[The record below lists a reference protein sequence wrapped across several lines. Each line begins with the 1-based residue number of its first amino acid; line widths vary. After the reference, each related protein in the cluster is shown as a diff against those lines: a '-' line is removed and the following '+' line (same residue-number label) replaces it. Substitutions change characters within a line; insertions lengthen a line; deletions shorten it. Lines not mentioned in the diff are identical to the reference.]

1 MGWQL
6 VSLLRRGAWA
16 VLTGGCYLEP
26 QQSGFSNAF
35 HLYLWIALLGAPFV
49 LHLAA
54 SPSKVALGIYC
65 GLVAL
70 LFTVIKTVNYRLHLM
85 FEEEE
90 IIRLSDQ
97 TVACTEGKA
106 VPGEWDS
113 SEQEPVPSVSPG
125 NHVQDIQLTEFNRDN
140 SIPPVRHNSWQS
152 VLDPGMSDDSD
163 LPTNPKD
170 AEALK
175 EKDFRRLTA
184 PQNSSAFSLEP
195 TYRVLS
201 MLGREREDLDV
212 DSATSLMPYDSPVCY
227 QQTVSQDVEPKKQP
241 KEECDTLEEPSSFL
255 SPSVLPCQL
264 TACPISAT
272 GRLLGSESTKHH
284 VSAQICTVSMR
295 ANLADCKVALTEVK
309 DPVSSP
315 GPQAST
321 EQFIA
326 KLNQDHRYPSAS
338 ETECNVLVTNAGNA
352 EPAVC
357 SMSIV
362 TAENISCRKYSN
374 HSKETL
380 GNTVGQADCE
390 DQKLPSELSTNSAVI
405 LTTDLEAKEDD
416 LNEFDDKRIPTNNF
430 SLVKPTEH
438 KEVEL
443 YLERDSSTHLL
454 QSLKPRTNQNN
465 SVQDP
470 KRTPSLPNMQD
481 PDLADIPI
489 IAMEAGRKSTDPS
502 NDGNIIPSSFLYVN
516 VNKGVQIAGTDKS
529 VSKADLAVIPKSS
542 SFLKQALSSHQYDKQ
557 KSRKPVNVGTDSTL
571 CVGNESWSITV
582 VPKDNKS
589 EDEDTSDHTSLS
601 STSSLQS
608 HHNLSIETSSSTNS
622 QSCCSPDHANH
633 NYQNPHRPTN
643 SRAVSDSFLKVVHC
657 LIENQRQ
664 REQQAL
670 ADCSLQTHIRVL
682 SADGGTDVV
691 LSRTSRGSSNDQGR
705 TLTTSKSDLEAK
717 EGQIPNES
725 NFIEFISLLESINSS
740 RINAAGWTSD
750 CQEQGAMGGV
760 APLSETGPRNTRRRD
775 HKSCPRRSAI
785 RQQQNVENNQTVSAT
800 FTSSPQSSQD
810 NQEVQ
815 NHSCSLQWGSSICSS
830 DSPKHQAASHHDTST
845 GATHF
850 FVDELGAVR
859 SYTFGPESRGFE
871 NSLDR
876 PPSSEHI
883 QSSWD
888 HQSNSHSYPS
898 ADGHNG
904 AEGTID
910 EPLHQQQP
918 VILQRMRI
926 RRYSE
931 ARQGGAGNRESTVK
945 VIEEKPNCRQSY
957 RFWILP
963 GKWMEI
969 CYDRLALLTLLDRN
983 QEIGENVLAVCMA
996 VLVALLGFN
1005 LLNQGFFK
1013 DLSVFHFCLV
1023 IASCQYSLL
1032 KSAQPDPASPVH
1044 GHNRIVAYS
1053 RSIYFSI
1060 CCSLVWVLDLG
1071 SKCTRLPTSTLY
1083 GIRLISPENFATA
1096 RDFIIGFTQCFPVI
1110 FLLGLLPQINTFFTY
1125 LLEQIDMH
1133 IFGGSAAT
1141 GLISSL
1147 YGLSRSL
1154 LAVSL
1159 LYALCIGTVKRP
1171 WDTQHIPV
1179 LFSAYCGL
1187 LVACSYHLSRQS
1199 SEPAVLMSLI
1209 RSKLFNELE
1218 VQNPEH
1224 PLSENKDVLPEKLRN
1239 SVREVLK
1246 SDLVVCAVITL
1257 LTFAI
1262 SATTVFLS
1270 LKPFLGSALYALAGT
1285 VGFLTHY
1292 LLPRLRTQV
1301 PWFCFAHPLLKTK
1314 EYEQFEVRDAAQ
1326 LMWFERLYVWLLCL
1340 EKYIIYPAVVLNGL
1354 TNDAFSISSQKKLGL
1369 HCDVLMMTMA
1379 SMKLLRSTF
1388 CNPTYQYVTLSF
1400 TVLFFQFDYSSISET
1415 FLLDFFLMSIL
1426 FSKLWD
1432 LLHKLQF
1439 VMTYIAPWQIAW
1451 GSAFHAFAQ
1460 PFAVPHSAMLFIQA
1474 LISSLFSTPL
1484 TPFLG
1489 SAIFMMSYA
1498 RPIKFWERNYNTK
1511 RVDHSNTRL
1520 DSQINRSTGADDNN
1534 LNSIFYEHLTRSLQ
1548 QSLCG
1553 DLILGRWG
1561 SYSAGDCFILT
1572 SDYLNALVQLIE
1584 IGNGLVTFQL
1594 RGLEFRGTYCQ
1605 QREVEAITE
1614 GVEDD
1619 EGCCC
1624 CCKPGHLPHMLS
1636 FNAAFIQR
1644 WLAWEVTSSKYV
1656 LEGYSISDNNAAC
1669 MLQMF
1674 DLRKMLITYYVKSI
1688 IYYLIRSPKLE
1699 DWLSNE
1705 SIQEALHPCTAWNY
1719 IDRDP
1724 GVFNVNI
1731 DEDYD
1736 HCLKGISR
1744 ASFCNAYLEWIQ
1756 HCTSK
1761 RTKPVRSDG
1770 DSSLV
1775 TLCYSLSIFG
1785 RRALGTAT
1793 HNMSIS
1799 LESFLY
1805 GLHALFKGDFR
1816 ITTKQEWIFEDIDLL
1831 HKVVAPGIRM
1841 SLKLHQDHFTSSDE
1855 YEDPEML
1862 YRAISSHERT
1872 LVICHEGDPLWRQSI
1887 LSNAEALL
1895 ALRHVVDDGADEY
1908 KIIMLHRRYLSFKV
1922 VKVNKECVKGLW
1934 AGQQLELVFLQNRNP
1949 ERGSIQNAKQALRN
1963 MINSSCDQPIGY
1975 PIYVS
1980 PLTTSYAG
1988 SHKQLKNI
1996 WGGPISLENL
2006 NLWFTSRWQKLR
2018 KGCTGGNIDDSE
2030 CGVTSSSSS
2039 NNHTG
2044 NTTRSISSKQ
2054 TRAWRP
2060 NTVASLTAHQARG
2073 RREQRSCSVQ
2083 ACASRSETQRP
2094 PATSQSG
2101 SMLETQQPH
2110 SQASTSVQGLVQRLS
2125 NSQLSFNNSI
2135 ASMLSQVPRLSTA
2148 SQLSCQGHSGT
2159 QNRCSITSSTSSTL
2173 SLLFGKTSLSS
2184 GLVISGLSAAEGG
2197 NTTDTQST
2205 SSVNIAL
2212 GPSVSR
2218 GSQMTKGTSDAW
2230 SSLDV
2235 TSSSQQ
2241 KDAMQTDDVS
2251 RSENGEHKLRDE
2263 RRM

>member
-1 MGWQL
+1 MGWQ
-6 VSLLRRGAWA
+6 VVGLLRRGVWA
-16 VLTGGCYLEP
+16 ALTGGCYLEP
-26 QQSGFSNAF
+26 RQSGFSNTF
-35 HLYLWIALLGAPFV
+35 HLYLWMALLGTPFV

-54 SPSKVALGIYC
+54 SPGKVALGIYC
-65 GLVAL
+65 GIVAI
-70 LFTVIKTVNYRLHLM
+70 LFTVIKTINYRLHVM
-85 FEEEE
+85 FEEGE
-90 IIRLSDQ
+90 IIQQSGVTQ
-97 TVACTEGKA
+97 TASPTKDKA
-106 VPGEWDS
+106 ESGAQDNNDS
-113 SEQEPVPSVSPG
+113 EPMFSTSPG
-125 NHVQDIQLTEFNRDN
+125 HRNRVQDIQLTEFSRD
-140 SIPPVRHNSWQS
+140 SSTPPVHHSSWQS
-152 VLDPGMSDDSD
+152 MLDPVVSDDSD

-175 EKDFRRLTA
+175 DFALSN
-184 PQNSSAFSLEP
+184 PVP
-195 TYRVLS
+195 RV
-201 MLGREREDLDV
+201 
-212 DSATSLMPYDSPVCY
+212 PFDSPVCFH
-227 QQTVSQDVEPKKQP
+227 QSVSQDAEPNRQ
-241 KEECDTLEEPSSFL
+241 ERSALGSLEESPLLLVPST
-255 SPSVLPCQL
+255 LPCQSSIHQL
-264 TACPISAT
+264 SSV
-272 GRLLGSESTKHH
+272 GRLDGSENSKPRVCA
-284 VSAQICTVSMR
+284 VSVR
-295 ANLADCKVALTEVK
+295 A
-309 DPVSSP
+309 DPVTSEAAPTKAEDTFHSLER
-315 GPQAST
+315 QASA
-321 EQFIA
+321 EQLIGV
-326 KLNQDHRYPSAS
+326 LNRDLQQPDLS
-338 ETECNVLVTNAGNA
+338 ESEYTVVVTNASNTEPQQFESLLRERNVVNSENTSCGKCSNGNNA
-352 EPAVC
+352 SPGITAGHTDCGDQPHPVKPSNNPAV
-357 SMSIV
+357 I
-362 TAENISCRKYSN
+362 R
-374 HSKETL
+374 
-380 GNTVGQADCE
+380 
-390 DQKLPSELSTNSAVI
+390 
-405 LTTDLEAKEDD
+405 TTDPIAEVEDD
-416 LNEFDDKRIPTNNF
+416 HLNEPEHKGVPTNNS
-430 SLVKPTEH
+430 SLVKPAEP
-438 KEVEL
+438 KEMEL
-443 YLERDSSTHLL
+443 YLDEDSRAHLMRDLEN
-454 QSLKPRTNQNN
+454 RTDQNN
-465 SVQDP
+465 SVLDP
-470 KRTPSLPNMQD
+470 NGTPCLLNMPD
-481 PDLADIPI
+481 PDLIDIPVI
-489 IAMEAGRKSTDPS
+489 TLELPEAGRTSTDVI
-502 NDGNIIPSSFLYVN
+502 NNANLIPSSFLYVN
-516 VNKGVQIAGTDKS
+516 VNKGLQTPGADKS
-529 VSKADLAVIPKSS
+529 VSQTDLAVRPKSS
-542 SFLKQALSSHQYDKQ
+542 KFFKQALSSHQYDKQ
-557 KSRKPVNVGTDSTL
+557 MSRKQVNVGADSTV
-571 CVGNESWSITV
+571 CAGSEYWATTAGI
-582 VPKDNKS
+582 KDNKS

-608 HHNLSIETSSSTNS
+608 HHNLSIDTSSTTNS
-622 QSCCSPDHANH
+622 QSCPSPDHTYH
-633 NYQNPHRPTN
+633 NCHNRHLPTDPK
-643 SRAVSDSFLKVVHC
+643 AVSDSFLKVMHC

-664 REQQAL
+664 REQQAVG
-670 ADCSLQTHIRVL
+670 DCSLQTHIRFL
-682 SADGGTDVV
+682 SADGGADVV
-691 LSRTSRGSSNDQGR
+691 LSRTSRGSTSDQGR

-725 NFIEFISLLESINSS
+725 NFIEFISLLESLNSS
-740 RINAAGWTSD
+740 RMNASSWTSD
-750 CQEQGAMGGV
+750 CREEGAVGGV
-760 APLSETGPRNTRRRD
+760 VPIPETGPGNTRAPE
-775 HKSCPRRSAI
+775 HNSLPRRSAV
-785 RQQQNVENNQTVSAT
+785 RQHQNVGNTPILPAT
-800 FTSSPQSSQD
+800 FANSPQILQD
-810 NQEVQ
+810 NQQ
-815 NHSCSLQWGSSICSS
+815 MPNHSHSLHWGSSGCPN
-830 DSPKHQAASHHDTST
+830 DSPRHGASSHHDTSA

-850 FVDELGAVR
+850 FVDELGDVR
-859 SYTFGPESRGFE
+859 SYTFGPDSRGFE
-871 NSLDR
+871 NSLDH

-888 HQSNSHSYPS
+888 QSHSPS
-898 ADGHNG
+898 YASGDGHDE
-904 AEGTID
+904 AEVTTA
-910 EPLHQQQP
+910 EAPRRHQP

-931 ARQGGAGNRESTVK
+931 ARQSGSGDRESAFK
-945 VIEEKPNCRQSY
+945 VVQEKSNCRQSY

-963 GKWMEI
+963 GKWVEI
-969 CYDRLALLTLLDRN
+969 HYDRLALLTLLDRN
-983 QEIGENVLAVCMA
+983 QEIWENVLAVCLA
-996 VLVALLGFN
+996 VLVAVLGFT

-1013 DLSVFHFCLV
+1013 DLWIFHFCLI

-1032 KSAQPDPASPVH
+1032 KSVQPDPASPVH

-1060 CCSLVWVLDLG
+1060 CCSLVWVLDRG
-1071 SKCTRLPTSTLY
+1071 SNCTELPTTTLY

-1110 FLLGLLPQINTFFTY
+1110 FLLGLLPQINTFLTY

-1147 YGLSRSL
+1147 YGFSRSL

-1159 LYALCIGTVKRP
+1159 LYVLCIGAVKRP
-1171 WDTQHIPV
+1171 WDAQHIPA

-1199 SEPAVLMSLI
+1199 SELAVLVSLI

-1218 VQNPEH
+1218 VRNPEH
-1224 PLSENKDVLPEKLRN
+1224 PLSKNKDLLPEKLRN

-1246 SDLVVCAVITL
+1246 SDLVMCAVITL

-1270 LKPFLGSALYALAGT
+1270 LKPFLGVALYALAGT

-1292 LLPRLRTQV
+1292 LLPRFRTQV

-1314 EYEQFEVRDAAQ
+1314 EYRQFEVRDAAQ

-1340 EKYIIYPAVVLNGL
+1340 EKYFIYPAVVLYAL
-1354 TNDAFSISSQKKLGL
+1354 TNDAFSVSSHKKLGI
-1369 HCDVLMMTMA
+1369 HGDVLIMTVA
-1379 SMKLLRSTF
+1379 SMKLLRSSF

-1400 TVLFFQFDYSSISET
+1400 TVLFFQFDYSSNSET
-1415 FLLDFFLMSIL
+1415 FLLDLFLMSIL

-1439 VMTYIAPWQIAW
+1439 VLTYIAPWQIAW

-1460 PFAVPHSAMLFIQA
+1460 PFAIPHSAMLFVQA
-1474 LISSLFSTPL
+1474 LVSSLFSTPL
-1484 TPFLG
+1484 APFLG
-1489 SAIFMMSYA
+1489 SAIFVTSYV
-1498 RPIKFWERNYNTK
+1498 RPVKFWEKNYNTK

-1520 DSQINRSTGADDNN
+1520 DSQINRSAGADDNN

-1561 SYSAGDCFILT
+1561 NYSTGDCFILA

-1584 IGNGLVTFQL
+1584 VGNGLVTFQL

-1619 EGCCC
+1619 EACCC
-1624 CCKPGHLPHMLS
+1624 CEPGHLPHMLS
-1636 FNAAFIQR
+1636 FNATFIQH

-1705 SIQEALHPCTAWNY
+1705 SIQEALCPCTAWNY

-1724 GVFNVNI
+1724 AVFNVNI

-1736 HCLKGISR
+1736 HCLKGVSR
-1744 ASFCNAYLEWIQ
+1744 ASFCNVYLEWIQ

-1761 RTKPVRSDG
+1761 RKKPVSSDG
-1770 DSSLV
+1770 ESPLV
-1775 TLCYSLSIFG
+1775 TLCYGLCIFG

-1816 ITTKQEWIFEDIDLL
+1816 ITAKQEWIFKDIDLL

-1855 YEDPEML
+1855 YDDPAVL
-1862 YRAISSHERT
+1862 YKAISSHERT
-1872 LVICHEGDPLWRQSI
+1872 LVICHEGDPLWRESI
-1887 LSNAEALL
+1887 LSNAESLL
-1895 ALRHVVDDGADEY
+1895 ALRHVVEDGADEY
-1908 KIIMLHRRYLSFKV
+1908 KIIMLRRRYLSFKV

-1934 AGQQLELVFLQNRNP
+1934 AGQQQELVFLQNRNP

-1988 SHKQLKNI
+1988 THIQLKNI

-2018 KGCTGGNIDDSE
+2018 KGCSGGNIDDSD
-2030 CGVTSSSSS
+2030 CGGPSSSSS

-2044 NTTRSISSKQ
+2044 NTTQSISSKQ
-2054 TRAWRP
+2054 TRTWRP
-2060 NTVASLTAHQARG
+2060 HPPASLAAHHVRG
-2073 RREQRSCSVQ
+2073 RGEQRNCSVQ
-2083 ACASRSETQRP
+2083 ARSSRSESRRP
-2094 PATSQSG
+2094 PVTSQSG
-2101 SMLETQQPH
+2101 SILETRQPP
-2110 SQASTSVQGLVQRLS
+2110 SQVSTSVHGLVQRLS

-2148 SQLSCQGHSGT
+2148 SQLSSHGHSGT
-2159 QNRCSITSSTSSTL
+2159 QNQCSITSSTSSTL
-2173 SLLFGKTSLSS
+2173 SLLFGKRSLSS

-2212 GPSVSR
+2212 GTSVRS
-2218 GSQMTKGTSDAW
+2218 GSQLTRGTSDAL

-2235 TSSSQQ
+2235 TSSSQL
-2241 KDAMQTDDVS
+2241 KDRLRTDDAS
-2251 RSENGEHKLRDE
+2251 HSQDGDCKI
-2263 RRM
+2263 

>member
-6 VSLLRRGAWA
+6 VSLLRRGVWA
-16 VLTGGCYLEP
+16 ALTGGCYLEP
-26 QQSGFSNAF
+26 QQSGFSNTF

-70 LFTVIKTVNYRLHLM
+70 LFTVIKTINYRLHLM
-85 FEEEE
+85 FEEGE
-90 IIRLSDQ
+90 IIPHSDQ
-97 TVACTEGKA
+97 TVISTKDM
-106 VPGEWDS
+106 VVSGERDN
-113 SEQEPVPSVSPG
+113 SEQESVPSVSPG
-125 NHVQDIQLTEFNRDN
+125 RRSRLQGIQLTEFNRD
-140 SIPPVRHNSWQS
+140 SSKPPVRHSSWQS
-152 VLDPGMSDDSD
+152 MLDPGVSDDSD

-170 AEALK
+170 AEAFK

-184 PQNSSAFSLEP
+184 PQDSSVLSLEP
-195 TYRVLS
+195 ACRGLL
-201 MLGREREDLDV
+201 MLGRERE
-212 DSATSLMPYDSPVCY
+212 
-227 QQTVSQDVEPKKQP
+227 
-241 KEECDTLEEPSSFL
+241 
-255 SPSVLPCQL
+255 
-264 TACPISAT
+264 
-272 GRLLGSESTKHH
+272 
-284 VSAQICTVSMR
+284 
-295 ANLADCKVALTEVK
+295 
-309 DPVSSP
+309 
-315 GPQAST
+315 
-321 EQFIA
+321 
-326 KLNQDHRYPSAS
+326 
-338 ETECNVLVTNAGNA
+338 
-352 EPAVC
+352 
-357 SMSIV
+357 
-362 TAENISCRKYSN
+362 
-374 HSKETL
+374 
-380 GNTVGQADCE
+380 
-390 DQKLPSELSTNSAVI
+390 
-405 LTTDLEAKEDD
+405 
-416 LNEFDDKRIPTNNF
+416 
-430 SLVKPTEH
+430 
-438 KEVEL
+438 
-443 YLERDSSTHLL
+443 
-454 QSLKPRTNQNN
+454 
-465 SVQDP
+465 
-470 KRTPSLPNMQD
+470 
-481 PDLADIPI
+481 
-489 IAMEAGRKSTDPS
+489 
-502 NDGNIIPSSFLYVN
+502 
-516 VNKGVQIAGTDKS
+516 
-529 VSKADLAVIPKSS
+529 
-542 SFLKQALSSHQYDKQ
+542 
-557 KSRKPVNVGTDSTL
+557 
-571 CVGNESWSITV
+571 V
-582 VPKDNKS
+582 VP
-589 EDEDTSDHTSLS
+589 
-601 STSSLQS
+601 
-608 HHNLSIETSSSTNS
+608 
-622 QSCCSPDHANH
+622 
-633 NYQNPHRPTN
+633 
-643 SRAVSDSFLKVVHC
+643 
-657 LIENQRQ
+657 
-664 REQQAL
+664 
-670 ADCSLQTHIRVL
+670 
-682 SADGGTDVV
+682 
-691 LSRTSRGSSNDQGR
+691 
-705 TLTTSKSDLEAK
+705 
-717 EGQIPNES
+717 
-725 NFIEFISLLESINSS
+725 LL
-740 RINAAGWTSD
+740 
-750 CQEQGAMGGV
+750 
-760 APLSETGPRNTRRRD
+760 ETGPRNTRRRD
-775 HKSCPRRSAI
+775 HNGSPRRSAI
-785 RQQQNVENNQTVSAT
+785 GQQQNVENNRTVSAT
-800 FTSSPQSSQD
+800 FASSSQSSQD

-815 NHSCSLQWGSSICSS
+815 NNSCSLHWGSSMCPS
-830 DSPKHQAASHHDTST
+830 DSPRHEAASHHDTST

-898 ADGHNG
+898 ADGHR
-904 AEGTID
+904 AEGTVD
-910 EPLHQQQP
+910 EPPHQQQP
-918 VILQRMRI
+918 VVLQRMRI

-931 ARQGGAGNRESTVK
+931 ARQGGTGNRESTVK
-945 VIEEKPNCRQSY
+945 VIEEKSNCRQSY

-963 GKWMEI
+963 GKWLGI

-983 QEIGENVLAVCMA
+983 QEIGENVLAVCLA

-1013 DLSVFHFCLV
+1013 DLSVFHFCLI

-1060 CCSLVWVLDLG
+1060 CCSLVWVLDFG

-1147 YGLSRSL
+1147 YGFSRSL

-1199 SEPAVLMSLI
+1199 SEPAVLISLI

-1246 SDLVVCAVITL
+1246 SDLVMCAVITL

-1270 LKPFLGSALYALAGT
+1270 LKPFLGNVLYALAGT

-1314 EYEQFEVRDAAQ
+1314 EYQQFEVRDAAQ

-1340 EKYIIYPAVVLNGL
+1340 EKYIIHPAVVLNAL
-1354 TNDAFSISSQKKLGL
+1354 TNDAFSLSSQKKLGI

-1379 SMKLLRSTF
+1379 SMKLLRSSF
-1388 CNPTYQYVTLSF
+1388 CNPTYLYVTLSF
-1400 TVLFFQFDYSSISET
+1400 TILFFQFDYSSFSET

-1439 VMTYIAPWQIAW
+1439 ILTYIAPWQIAW

-1498 RPIKFWERNYNTK
+1498 RPVKFWERNYNTK

-1520 DSQINRSTGADDNN
+1520 DSQINRNTGADDNN

-1561 SYSAGDCFILT
+1561 SYSTGDCFILA

-1584 IGNGLVTFQL
+1584 VGNGLVTFQL

-1614 GVEDD
+1614 GIEDD
-1619 EGCCC
+1619 KGCCC
-1624 CCKPGHLPHMLS
+1624 CCEPGHLPHMLS

-1699 DWLSNE
+1699 NWLSNE

-1736 HCLKGISR
+1736 HCHKGISR

-1770 DSSLV
+1770 DSPLV

-1816 ITTKQEWIFEDIDLL
+1816 ITAKQEWIFEDIDLL

-1855 YEDPEML
+1855 YEDLEIL
-1862 YRAISSHERT
+1862 YGAITSHERT

-2018 KGCTGGNIDDSE
+2018 KGCTGGNIDDSD
-2030 CGVTSSSSS
+2030 CGGASSSSS

-2044 NTTRSISSKQ
+2044 NRTQSISSKQ

-2060 NTVASLTAHQARG
+2060 HTVASLTAQQARG

-2083 ACASRSETQRP
+2083 VCSSRSEAQRP

-2101 SMLETQQPH
+2101 SMLETQQPS

-2135 ASMLSQVPRLSTA
+2135 ASMISQVPRLSTA
-2148 SQLSCQGHSGT
+2148 SQLSSQGHSGA

-2173 SLLFGKTSLSS
+2173 SLLFGKRSLSN

-2230 SSLDV
+2230 SSLDI

-2241 KDAMQTDDVS
+2241 KDAMHTDGAS
-2251 RSENGEHKLRDE
+2251 HSQNGDHKLQDE
-2263 RRM
+2263 QRNVTSYPM